1 GEMASAMAGKKMGRA
16 SYIRIKHEEERHE
29 ASWKEPE
36 GWVFSATPRAPMSP
50 RALASSATRSSPVA
64 PLSRPRRTALRLLLR
79 PPRRRPRY
87 ASTCPTYALCR
98 LSYRVSDRGEP
109 EAPAQ
114 EELDSVE
121 ILPSQ

>member
-79 PPRRRPRY
+79 PPRRRPSVYGRTNRF
-87 ASTCPTYALCR
+87 AEDSMNRKGNRCR
-98 LSYRVSDRGEP
+98 HRKAR
-109 EAPAQ
+109 Q
-114 EELDSVE
+114 C
-121 ILPSQ
+121 

>member
-36 GWVFSATPRAPMSP
+36 GWVFSATTRTDVAARLGELRDQILAGCASP
-50 RALASSATRSSPVA
+50 
-64 PLSRPRRTALRLLLR
+64 SRPRRTALRLLLR

-121 ILPSQ
+121 VLPSQ